1 MILKRFLMKSKT
13 IKNNDLLKY
22 YTDLY
27 KKLVSY
33 NVCSWILASLMI
45 ISLVL
50 AIILSIV
57 LNTVILHV
65 SGRVGLFSVLFGVS
79 FVNLIFINQINNEI
93 KRLKS
98 VIFKNQ
104 ELETLKNEVINSSY
118 FRRSGKLIKLCK
130 KARGVY
136 YYDSNKK

>member
-1 MILKRFLMKSKT
+1 MKSKT
-13 IKNNDLLKY
+13 IKNNDDNELLKY
-22 YTDLY
+22 YIDLY

-57 LNTVILHV
+57 LNTVILPV
-65 SGRVGLFSVLFGVS
+65 YGRVGLFSVLFGVS

-104 ELETLKNEVINSSY
+104 ELETLKSEIINSSY

-130 KARGVY
+130 KARDVY

>member
-1 MILKRFLMKSKT
+1 MKSKT
-13 IKNNDLLKY
+13 IKNNDDNELLKY

-50 AIILSIV
+50 AIVLSIV
-57 LNTVILHV
+57 LNTVILPV
-65 SGRVGLFSVLFGVS
+65 YGRVGLFSVPFGVS